1 MNKNVALVW
10 SSGGERGLAHIGAIE
25 ELTEQG
31 YHITTIAG
39 TSMGSLIGGM
49 YAAGKLDYVKEWM
62 CNLDRKKI
70 MSLVDISL
78 SRNHLVKGDKIVA
91 TLNAIHPDTNIEDL
105 PISFC
110 AVATDLKHSKEVIFT
125 KGSLYEA
132 IRASISIPSFF
143 RPVKT
148 DDYILVDGGVINP
161 LPLNRVVRN
170 PNDLLVAVNVSA
182 YDDNNELMI
191 QELSESDQTDQTNQS
206 AKHEKSLLK
215 HMMPKLSLTSN
226 PEQVDHSYL
235 SLIKESY
242 AIMLQQ
248 NSILACQITPPDVLV
263 GIPMSKYGG
272 FDYDKAEQL
281 IKEGRLR
288 MREALKRLEK

>member
-1 MNKNVALVW
+1 MC
-10 SSGGERGLAHIGAIE
+10 SS
-25 ELTEQG
+25 
-31 YHITTIAG
+31 
-39 TSMGSLIGGM
+39 
-49 YAAGKLDYVKEWM
+49 
-62 CNLDRKKI
+62 
-70 MSLVDISL
+70 
-78 SRNHLVKGDKIVA
+78 
-91 TLNAIHPDTNIEDL
+91 DL
-105 PISFC
+105 
-110 AVATDLKHSKEVIFT
+110 VATDLKHSKEVIFT

-161 LPLNRVVRN
+161 LPLNRVARI
-170 PNDLLVAVNVSA
+170 PDDLLVAVNVSA
-182 YDDNNELMI
+182 YDDENELTI
-191 QELSESDQTDQTNQS
+191 QELSEIDQS
-206 AKHEKSLLK
+206 AQINQADNHEKNEKHEKHEKSLLK

-226 PEQVDHSYL
+226 SDHVDHSYL